1 MIRRV
6 TFMDDLIMIRKR
18 SKGKE
23 LEAGEGGRGR
33 RLKDSSAGAF
43 NPRPCLTKT
52 KNILFR

>member
-23 LEAGEGGRGR
+23 LEAGEGGGGEGGSRIVPPG
-33 RLKDSSAGAF
+33 LSIPD
-43 NPRPCLTKT
+43 PV
-52 KNILFR
+52 

>member
-23 LEAGEGGRGR
+23 LEAGGGRVVGGGEGR
-33 RLKDSSAGAF
+33 EAQA
-43 NPRPCLTKT
+43 
-52 KNILFR
+52 